1 MNNMVHID
9 YITYDYKNFTCSAI
23 AAKGLSL
30 RAWVTLQ
37 EWFPFSDI
45 VIYFAAVKCRCF
57 FCTSD
62 SVDKLFAAW

>member
-9 YITYDYKNFTCSAI
+9 YITYNCKNFTCTAI
-23 AAKGLSL
+23 AAKGL

-45 VIYFAAVKCRCF
+45 VIYFVPVNCNCF

-62 SVDKLFAAW
+62 SVDKVFSA